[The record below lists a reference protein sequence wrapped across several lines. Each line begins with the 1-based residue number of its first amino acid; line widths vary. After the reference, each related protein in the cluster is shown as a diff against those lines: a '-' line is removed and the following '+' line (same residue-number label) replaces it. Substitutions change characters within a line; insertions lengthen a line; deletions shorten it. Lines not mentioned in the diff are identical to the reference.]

1 MQSKATGSSKRSGLA
16 KCLDRG
22 VAVVNEWRRALCE
35 LDRLRRRS
43 IYLSRSLRLL
53 MVPRLPDRGSVW
65 RTTMIAQVETIS
77 RMPPTA

>member
-1 MQSKATGSSKRSGLA
+1 MQSKSSGPSKPSRLA
-16 KCLDRG
+16 KCLGRG
-22 VAVVNEWRRALCE
+22 VAMVNEWRRALAE

-65 RTTMIAQVETIS
+65 RTTMIAQVENS
-77 RMPPTA
+77 RLLS